1 MSWDIVYTAG
11 AKQDLRNLYEY
22 IANDLCVPEAATGQA
37 GRIMERIRSLSEM
50 PMRYRLY
57 GDEPWHSRGLRFFP
71 VDNYLVFY
79 LPKENDNIVYIVRIM
94 YSGRDVRRQLK
105 ETKTEY

>member
-1 MSWDIVYTAG
+1 M
-11 AKQDLRNLYEY
+11 N
-22 IANDLCVPEAATGQA
+22 CVLKAAAEQA

-57 GDEPWHSRGLRFFP
+57 GDEPWHSRGLRFFSI
-71 VDNYLVFY
+71 DNYFVFY
-79 LPKENDNIVYIVRIM
+79 LSEENDNIVYIVCIM

-105 ETKTEY
+105 ETKIEY

>member
-1 MSWDIVYTAG
+1 M
-11 AKQDLRNLYEY
+11 N
-22 IANDLCVPEAATGQA
+22 CVLKAAAEQA

-57 GDEPWHSRGLRFFP
+57 GDEPWHSRGLRFFSI
-71 VDNYLVFY
+71 DNYFVFY
-79 LPKENDNIVYIVRIM
+79 LSEENDNIVYIVRIM

-105 ETKTEY
+105 ETKIEY

>member
-1 MSWDIVYTAG
+1 M
-11 AKQDLRNLYEY
+11 N
-22 IANDLCVPEAATGQA
+22 CVLKAAAEQA

-57 GDEPWHSRGLRFFP
+57 GDEPWHSRGLRFFSI
-71 VDNYLVFY
+71 DNYFVFY
-79 LPKENDNIVYIVRIM
+79 LSEENDNIVYIVRIM

-105 ETKTEY
+105 ETKIEYWF